1 MKVRDTKQGH
11 IWILALIL
19 VMVLSVSTVSI
30 AQVDPSMESAKIGI
44 RAGVGTD
51 ISGGLAYGI
60 GGNYLIDLQS
70 NALELGILF
79 FSGSFEEES
88 TEGIHIYK
96 EKTDTFVFGMMANYL
111 INYSPGKP
119 RLFFV
124 AGIGLGSINVEW
136 EERSPTD
143 ESLGALLPGGGS
155 IQSEEG
161 STGGTVFNLGI
172 GRTFKSALDIRVE
185 LPVIVTFAPPGG
197 AASVVPT
204 FIITA
209 GYRF

>member
-1 MKVRDTKQGH
+1 MGLGQTSAGE
-11 IWILALIL
+11 LAH
-19 VMVLSVSTVSI
+19 
-30 AQVDPSMESAKIGI
+30 
-44 RAGVGTD
+44 
-51 ISGGLAYGI
+51 GI
-60 GGNYLIDLQS
+60 GGSYLIDLQS

-88 TEGIHIYK
+88 TEGIHICK
-96 EKTDTFVFGMMANYL
+96 EKTDAIVFGMMANYL

-155 IQSEEG
+155 I
-161 STGGTVFNLGI
+161 
-172 GRTFKSALDIRVE
+172 
-185 LPVIVTFAPPGG
+185 
-197 AASVVPT
+197 
-204 FIITA
+204 
-209 GYRF
+209 

>member
-1 MKVRDTKQGH
+1 
-11 IWILALIL
+11 
-19 VMVLSVSTVSI
+19 
-30 AQVDPSMESAKIGI
+30 
-44 RAGVGTD
+44 
-51 ISGGLAYGI
+51 
-60 GGNYLIDLQS
+60 
-70 NALELGILF
+70 
-79 FSGSFEEES
+79 
-88 TEGIHIYK
+88 
-96 EKTDTFVFGMMANYL
+96 MMANYL

-172 GRTFKSALDIRVE
+172 GRTFESALDIRVK
-185 LPVIVTFAPPGG
+185 LPVIVYSALLRIAYFVG
-197 AASVVPT
+197 AISESRP
-204 FIITA
+204 I
-209 GYRF
+209 

>member
-1 MKVRDTKQGH
+1 MGLGQT
-11 IWILALIL
+11 
-19 VMVLSVSTVSI
+19 
-30 AQVDPSMESAKIGI
+30 SAGE
-44 RAGVGTD
+44 
-51 ISGGLAYGI
+51 LAYGI

-88 TEGIHIYK
+88 TEGIHICK
-96 EKTDTFVFGMMANYL
+96 EKTDTIVFGMMANYL

-155 IQSEEG
+155 I
-161 STGGTVFNLGI
+161 
-172 GRTFKSALDIRVE
+172 
-185 LPVIVTFAPPGG
+185 
-197 AASVVPT
+197 
-204 FIITA
+204 
-209 GYRF
+209 